1 MQNHFWLIVCNK
13 SAHKSGGRCMQQQ
26 QKQPFSIQ
34 HIAAH
39 SICRSKYLNKFFWLP
54 TKHYLNFLL
63 LLLLLFFLKITLM
76 HICYFSKIKL
86 HRAAF
91 FYMLC
96 FVKLLFLLLWL
107 VTCAKFLQKDLL
119 LVFFLTLCSVR
130 ENEKGLEEEKLYV
143 EYFFNAVSDTYEKS
157 IFTWIIFANRAWLL
171 LVFSSVFLFG
181 KKLQFCLIN
190 CFYRSLQI
198 ELGVFVGCIDFFRLQ
213 QLQNLLMRSNP
224 F

>member
-13 SAHKSGGRCMQQQ
+13 SAHERGGMQQQ

-63 LLLLLFFLKITLM
+63 LLLFLFFLKITLM
-76 HICYFSKIKL
+76 HICYFSKIKP
-86 HRAAF
+86 F
-91 FYMLC
+91 FTCCASSSCCSCC
-96 FVKLLFLLLWL
+96 FDLSRVRNFFKK
-107 VTCAKFLQKDLL
+107 TCYLS
-119 LVFFLTLCSVR
+119 FFQTLCSVR

-171 LVFSSVFLFG
+171 LVFIFSISFW
-181 KKLQFCLIN
+181 
-190 CFYRSLQI
+190 
-198 ELGVFVGCIDFFRLQ
+198 
-213 QLQNLLMRSNP
+213 
-224 F
+224 